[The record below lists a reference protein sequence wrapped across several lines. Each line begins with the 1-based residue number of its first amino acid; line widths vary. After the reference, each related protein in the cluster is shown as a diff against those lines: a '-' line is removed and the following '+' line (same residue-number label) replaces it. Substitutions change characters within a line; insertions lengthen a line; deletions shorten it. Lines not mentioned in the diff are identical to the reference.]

1 MNDDQSNKPLDVAL
15 WRYGI
20 MSRLL
25 HRDPGG
31 LAQDELLADLAAQT
45 WVRPDGRRCALSP
58 ETLRKWLY
66 RYRVG
71 GLDALADQP
80 RADKGRF
87 QLPKALADALFA
99 LRTEHPRWRLSIL
112 FKHLRQTGLWDG
124 LDPSRSALYRFCK
137 DNKLGRSPQP
147 ADPRRAFAFTAFG
160 QLWSAD
166 FLHGP
171 KLWCGKRKAKVYLH
185 AILDDCSRF
194 VVGAAFHTAESV
206 ESMMADLMGAVR
218 RFGIPQRYYTDN
230 GAAFRS
236 RHLRVVAAR
245 LGVQIPHTP
254 PYQPQGRGKIE
265 RFFGTVRMQFLEVHR
280 FKTLDEIN
288 LAFAR
293 WLAEY
298 HQTLHASLQATPLD
312 RRLGVENVCREVP
325 AVADVE
331 PLFRME
337 RRCRVSAC
345 GTIKLM
351 KREFE
356 VPGCLPLGR
365 VTVHYLPW
373 DLSRVF
379 YGDDQRLARP
389 LDRAQNARRFDHPAA
404 QARPED
410 RHEN

>member
-1 MNDDQSNKPLDVAL
+1 MNDDESNTPQDVAL

-25 HRDPGG
+25 HRDPEG
-31 LAQDELLADLAAQT
+31 LAQEELLAELTGQD
-45 WVRPDGRRCALSP
+45 WVRPDGERCTLSP

-87 QLPKALADALFA
+87 QLPEALADALFA
-99 LRTEHPRWRLSIL
+99 LRAEHPRWRLSIL
-112 FKHLRQTGLWDG
+112 FKHVRHTGLWDG
-124 LDPSRSALYRFCK
+124 LKPSRSALYRFCQ
-137 DNKLGRSPQP
+137 NKNLGRAPLPPS
-147 ADPRRAFAFTAFG
+147 PRRAFAFTAFG

-171 KLWCGKRKAKVYLH
+171 KLWVGKRKAKVYLH

-218 RFGIPQRYYTDN
+218 RFGIPQRYYSDN
-230 GAAFRS
+230 GAAYRS
-236 RHLRVVAAR
+236 RHLQVVAAR
-245 LGVQIPHTP
+245 LGIQIPHTP

-265 RFFGTVRMQFLEVHR
+265 RFFGTVRGQFLEVQH
-280 FKTLDEIN
+280 FKTLEEIN
-288 LAFAR
+288 QAFAQ

-298 HQTLHASLQATPLD
+298 HHTLHSALKATPLD

-337 RRCRVSAC
+337 RRCRVSGC
-345 GTIKLM
+345 GSIRLM

-356 VPGCLPLGR
+356 VPGCLPLSR
-365 VTVHYLPW
+365 TTAYYLPW

-379 YGDDQRLARP
+379 YGDDMLLARP
-389 LDRAQNARRFDHPAA
+389 LDRAGNARRFEHPAA
-404 QARPED
+404 QAHPKE
-410 RHEN
+410 RHED